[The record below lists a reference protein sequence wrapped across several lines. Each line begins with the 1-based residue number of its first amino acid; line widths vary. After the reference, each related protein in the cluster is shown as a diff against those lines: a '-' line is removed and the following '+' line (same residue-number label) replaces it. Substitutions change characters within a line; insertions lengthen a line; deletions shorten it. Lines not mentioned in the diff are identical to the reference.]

1 MPFEKRCLV
10 LPRLAYLPALST
22 VNYSKLVLGFYALL
36 FVGVALWGITFFVQM
51 QRDLTTSRLQ
61 EIANQRRL
69 EAAQARLK
77 EQERY
82 LERLQ
87 HDPALVER
95 LIRQKLGYAKG
106 QEFVFRFEDLDEK
119 R

>member
-1 MPFEKRCLV
+1 MPSVVK
-10 LPRLAYLPALST
+10 PP
-22 VNYSKLVLGFYALL
+22 VNYSKLVLGFYAAL

-61 EIANQRRL
+61 ESANQRRL
-69 EAAQARLK
+69 DAAMARLQ

-82 LERLQ
+82 LDRLQ

-95 LIRQKLGYAKG
+95 IIRQKLGYAKS
-106 QEFVFRFEDLDEK
+106 QEFVFRFEDGK
-119 R
+119 